1 MVLQG
6 MSTLS
11 FKYTATTLILQIQ
24 FTHGEEPL
32 DTSVSSGSSVAE
44 CTHLILLAGLGG
56 KEEATDGN
64 AAQVFWTGLRRNQNK
79 PV

>member
-1 MVLQG
+1 
-6 MSTLS
+6 MSALS
-11 FKYTATTLILQIQ
+11 FKHTATTLILQIQ

-32 DTSVSSGSSVAE
+32 DTSVSSVAE

-56 KEEATDGN
+56 KEEAADGN